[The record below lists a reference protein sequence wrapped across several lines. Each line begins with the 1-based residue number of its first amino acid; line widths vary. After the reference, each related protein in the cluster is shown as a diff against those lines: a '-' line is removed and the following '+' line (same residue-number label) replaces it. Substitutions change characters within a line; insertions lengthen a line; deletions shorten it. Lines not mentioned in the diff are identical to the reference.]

1 MTVSDRA
8 TLAAA
13 AATVRVIAA
22 VVFGL
27 TMLRRMNFRYD
38 LPPDLR
44 FTPQNHVVPKMTTR
58 VFLGMLTPSSNT
70 ILEPV
75 TTAMLAGLPE
85 VTAHFSRFKVTEI
98 ALSGPALAQFDDSE
112 ILRAAELLAHAKVNV
127 IAWNGTSS
135 GWLGF
140 ERDVRLCE
148 RIPHATGITACT
160 AMLALNEVLEKT
172 GAKRVGFV
180 TPYLDDVQA
189 RINANYENAGFRV
202 IAERHLGMRD
212 NFSFST
218 VTADQMRAMTREV
231 AAAKPDA
238 IAIVC
243 TNMRGAPLAEEL
255 EAQHGIPVYD
265 TVSTTV
271 WKSLKLAGV
280 DTRRVKGWGRIFAK

>member
-1 MTVSDRA
+1 MTA
-8 TLAAA
+8 
-13 AATVRVIAA
+13 
-22 VVFGL
+22 
-27 TMLRRMNFRYD
+27 
-38 LPPDLR
+38 
-44 FTPQNHVVPKMTTR
+44 R

-70 ILEPV
+70 VLEPV

-140 ERDVRLCE
+140 ERDARLCE
-148 RIPHATGITACT
+148 RITAATGIAACT
-160 AMLALNEVLEKT
+160 AMLALNELLERT
-172 GAKRVGFV
+172 GARRVGFV

-189 RINANYENAGFRV
+189 RINANYQQAGFTV
-202 IAERHLGMRD
+202 AADRHLGMQD

-218 VTADQMRAMTREV
+218 VTAEQMRAMTREV
-231 AAAKPDA
+231 AAARPDA

-243 TNMRGAPLAEEL
+243 TNMRGAALAEEL
-255 EAQHGIPVYD
+255 EAQHGIPIYD
-265 TVSTTV
+265 TVATTV
-271 WKSLKLAGV
+271 WKSLQIAGV
-280 DTRRVKGWGRIFAK
+280 DTKRVKGWGCLFAS